1 MELLFYS
8 GKNQQSR
15 ERVLNIIRGLVPEK
29 KIGNYTTV
37 ENLCNRLR
45 QFRDDKMLA
54 ILMAATQEELV
65 DVILIHDLLVDI
77 PIILVLPNREK
88 ETISKGTKLHPRFIS
103 YMDSDFSDIQ
113 AVLEKMV
120 VRLNS

>member
-1 MELLFYS
+1 M
-8 GKNQQSR
+8 
-15 ERVLNIIRGLVPEK
+15 
-29 KIGNYTTV
+29 

-45 QFRDDKMLA
+45 QFRNDKMLA
-54 ILMAATQEELV
+54 IIMAATQEELV

-77 PIILVLPNREK
+77 PIILVLPDREK

>member
-65 DVILIHDLLVDI
+65 DVVLIHDLLVDI

>member
-8 GKNQQSR
+8 GKNQQYR

-54 ILMAATQEELV
+54 ILMTATQEELV

>member
-88 ETISKGTKLHPRFIS
+88 ETISKGTKLLPRFIG